1 MRRGLGKGLSQFVG
15 ETVATSDESQGDVP
29 IEAIVPNVLQPRT
42 RFQDEG
48 LAELAASIREVG
60 VIQPLVVRPIG
71 DDRYELIAGERR
83 WRASKLAGL
92 KRVPVVVRSASSQT
106 SLEMALIENIQREDI
121 SSVEAARAY
130 ERLMLEFGLKQEDV
144 AQRVGKTR
152 STVANTIRLLRL
164 PMVVQDAVE
173 AGEITEGHA
182 RALLGTDE
190 PERQLAVFHL
200 IRERGLTVR
209 DVERLIASEPAKARS
224 KPTLSNYLSAER
236 AELEDRIGRH
246 FGAPTKIKLS
256 GGGGGRIQLDFA
268 NEEDFQ
274 RILDVLGITL

>member
-15 ETVATSDESQGDVP
+15 ETAATGDESQGDVP
-29 IEAIVPNVLQPRT
+29 IEAIVPNMLQPRT

-92 KRVPVVVRSASSQT
+92 KRVPVVVRSASSQS

-121 SSVEAARAY
+121 SAIEAARAY
-130 ERLMLEFGLKQEDV
+130 ERLMLDFGLKQEDV

-152 STVANTIRLLRL
+152 STVANTVRLLRL
-164 PMVVQDAVE
+164 PLVVQDAVE

-209 DVERLIASEPAKARS
+209 DVERLIASEPARARS
-224 KPTLSNYLSAER
+224 KPTLSNYLSAES
-236 AELEDRIGRH
+236 AELEDRIARH

>member
-1 MRRGLGKGLSQFVG
+1 LRRGLGKGLSQFVG
-15 ETVATSDESQGDVP
+15 EVATGDESQGDVP
-29 IEAIVPNVLQPRT
+29 IEAIVPNMLQPRT

-92 KRVPVVVRSASSQT
+92 KRVPVVVRSASSQS

-121 SSVEAARAY
+121 SAIEAARAY

-173 AGEITEGHA
+173 AAEITEGHA

-224 KPTLSNYLSAER
+224 KAALSNYLSAER
-236 AELEDRIGRH
+236 AVLEDRIARH

-256 GGGGGRIQLDFA
+256 AGGGGRIQLDFA